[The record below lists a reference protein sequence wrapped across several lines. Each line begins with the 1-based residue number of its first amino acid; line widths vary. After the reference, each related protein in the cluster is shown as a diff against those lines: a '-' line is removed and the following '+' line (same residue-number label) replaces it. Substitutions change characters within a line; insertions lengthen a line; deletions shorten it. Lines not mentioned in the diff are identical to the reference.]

1 MQTLNTNLPVAD
13 LRLLEQGRAEIAMH
27 DIVLASGN
35 PGKIREIQ
43 AILAD
48 HPIVPQSAFN
58 VVEVEETGTTFVE
71 NAILKARN
79 AALHC
84 KLPAIADD
92 SGLVV
97 DALNGAPGVI
107 SARYAGVGAGDR
119 DNLDKL
125 LRELEG
131 VPDELRTARFIC
143 VMVFMEHANDP
154 CPLIAQGVWEGRI
167 LDHAVGENGFGYDP
181 VFWVPEQ
188 GCASAELSAA
198 LKNALSHRG
207 QALKHLSALIKARE
221 ND

>member
-1 MQTLNTNLPVAD
+1 MIFSTQ
-13 LRLLEQGRAEIAMH
+13 QK
-27 DIVLASGN
+27 IVLASSN

-48 HPIVPQSAFN
+48 HPIVPQSAFD
-58 VVEVEETGTTFVE
+58 VVDAEETGATFVE

-84 KLPAIADD
+84 RLPAIADD

-143 VMVFMEHANDP
+143 VMAFMAHANDP
-154 CPLIAQGVWEGRI
+154 CPVIAQGVWEGKI
-167 LDHAVGENGFGYDP
+167 LDYAVGENGFGYDP
-181 VFWVPEQ
+181 VFWVPEKN
-188 GCASAELSAA
+188 CASAELPAA
-198 LKNALSHRG
+198 VKNALSHRG
-207 QALKHLSALIKARE
+207 QALKTLTTLIKARE
-221 ND
+221 SA

>member
-1 MQTLNTNLPVAD
+1 MTFSSLNK
-13 LRLLEQGRAEIAMH
+13 
-27 DIVLASGN
+27 IVLASGN

-43 AILAD
+43 AILEG

-58 VVEVEETGTTFVE
+58 VADAEETGATFVE

-97 DALNGAPGVI
+97 DALDGAPGVI
-107 SARYAGVGAGDR
+107 SARYAGIGASDR

-143 VMVFMEHANDP
+143 VMVFMEHAHDP
-154 CPLIAQGVWEGRI
+154 CPVIAQGVWEGRI

-181 VFWVPEQ
+181 IFWAPKQ
-188 GCASAELSAA
+188 NCTSAELPAA
-198 LKNALSHRG
+198 VKNALSHRG
-207 QALKHLSALIKARE
+207 QALKTLTALIKAKE
-221 ND
+221 AA

>member
-1 MQTLNTNLPVAD
+1 MTFSTID
-13 LRLLEQGRAEIAMH
+13 H
-27 DIVLASGN
+27 IVLASGN

-58 VVEVEETGTTFVE
+58 VIDAEETGSTFVE

-84 KLPAIADD
+84 QLPAIADD

-107 SARYAGVGAGDR
+107 SARYAGAGASDQ
-119 DNLDKL
+119 DNVDKL

-131 VPDELRTARFIC
+131 VPSELRTARFIC
-143 VMVFMEHANDP
+143 VMVFMEHAQDP
-154 CPLIAQGVWEGRI
+154 CPVIAQGVWEGRI
-167 LDHAVGENGFGYDP
+167 LDHAIGENGFGYDP
-181 VFWVPEQ
+181 VFWVPERN
-188 GCASAELSAA
+188 CASAELAPDV
-198 LKNALSHRG
+198 KNSLSHRG
-207 QALKHLSALIKARE
+207 QALKMLTTLIKARE
-221 ND
+221 SA